1 MHELVDIM
9 EGDAG
14 EDCLTREETVWVS
27 IEIKSQKAPRLS
39 DVSLKVIAANK
50 EVRNQVIVV

>member
-1 MHELVDIM
+1 M
-9 EGDAG
+9 
-14 EDCLTREETVWVS
+14 S
-27 IEIKSQKAPRLS
+27 IEIKSQKAPRHS